1 MSRRYVR
8 VKSVNDKPQIPAEER
23 KKLNIKNLHIY
34 DSGCGGRIY
43 KHILQGSLWLVLTE
57 MTLYIFLVNILFGCF
72 STLMLKFLLLRML
85 NLLCCGMVDD
95 FNFSFQ
101 TFTTVGYGTL
111 SPQGPAINTV
121 VFFQGVVFTKFIRPK
136 WKFKFSDVMVRNVRS
151 VPTLEFRFGN
161 VEGAYNDL
169 LNVTATA
176 YLGRFETDPDG
187 QRFHP
192 THTLELVTECKHSVR
207 GVWTLQIHV
216 AVTGIDPITEE
227 SVCKIML
234 YEAKDV
240 LFGYQFK
247 DQVKFIPENFT
258 LTFNYANL
266 SEVEPAWTY
275 YPATAA
281 KRHPAIAVD
290 SDKNNGQSSNVGARM
305 ETEKSPLKTSDMTRR
320 RQPKYGTLIAV
331 EK

>member
-1 MSRRYVR
+1 VL
-8 VKSVNDKPQIPAEER
+8 
-23 KKLNIKNLHIY
+23 KLSN
-34 DSGCGGRIY
+34 
-43 KHILQGSLWLVLTE
+43 
-57 MTLYIFLVNILFGCF
+57 
-72 STLMLKFLLLRML
+72 
-85 NLLCCGMVDD
+85 
-95 FNFSFQ
+95 
-101 TFTTVGYGTL
+101 FTTT
-111 SPQGPAINTV
+111 I
-121 VFFQGVVFTKFIRPK
+121 
-136 WKFKFSDVMVRNVRS
+136 
-151 VPTLEFRFGN
+151 
-161 VEGAYNDL
+161 
-169 LNVTATA
+169 VTS
-176 YLGRFETDPDG
+176 ETDPDG

-207 GVWTLQIHV
+207 GVWTLQHRIMPNTPLFNRSAKDMEEDRTNIHV